1 MESSKN
7 AGKTVFITVG
17 TTLFDE
23 LIQTLDQ
30 QEIVKQLVDA
40 GYTNIKVQTGKGK
53 HDPTVIKNYKGV
65 KAEVY
70 DYKPSLMEDIRSA
83 DLIIS
88 HAGKLLRCVF

>member
-1 MESSKN
+1 MESSK
-7 AGKTVFITVG
+7 KTVFITVG

-23 LIQTLDQ
+23 LIKTLDQ
-30 QEIVKQLVDA
+30 EDVVKQLVDA

-65 KAEVY
+65 TAEVY
-70 DYKPSLMEDIRSA
+70 NYKPSLMDDIRSA

-88 HAGKLLRCVF
+88 HAG